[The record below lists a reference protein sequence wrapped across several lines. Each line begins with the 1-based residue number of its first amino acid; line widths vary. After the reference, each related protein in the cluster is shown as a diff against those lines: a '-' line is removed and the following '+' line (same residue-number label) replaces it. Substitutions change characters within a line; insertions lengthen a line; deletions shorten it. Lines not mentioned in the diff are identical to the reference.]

1 MYGGLGQVLPRTWLS
16 AVRVDAS
23 PLARAILVVCSSM
36 ADNDKAIKDRLYLRN
51 AGYFDWYDLIDGDD
65 TCRHLPL
72 IGGMGILMPARR
84 VFSNQ
89 SMARDV
95 TRSVSDVCGE
105 IPLMRRWWKMR
116 RGVCLGAQA
125 AQVFS
130 PVRQSRANAALSPSS
145 SKLTHH
151 HHHPP
156 SLSYIS
162 ATLAPIHI
170 HRIHPS
176 RLQLLAVP
184 SIIHPFRPTA
194 SLSESHTLLEQ

>member
-1 MYGGLGQVLPRTWLS
+1 MACRKLSGDVRLGEGTGKKDIGVARTLMYGGLGQVLPRTWLS

-95 TRSVSDVCGE
+95 TRSFQPGQSPGLRPSVGRLEHMATRHS
-105 IPLMRRWWKMR
+105 
-116 RGVCLGAQA
+116 QA
-125 AQVFS
+125 
-130 PVRQSRANAALSPSS
+130 
-145 SKLTHH
+145 
-151 HHHPP
+151 
-156 SLSYIS
+156 
-162 ATLAPIHI
+162 
-170 HRIHPS
+170 
-176 RLQLLAVP
+176 LAV
-184 SIIHPFRPTA
+184 
-194 SLSESHTLLEQ
+194 SHHGYKIDCLDPA